1 MAVPVLTA
9 AGFGKTIIA
18 LKENPNILFWEINA
32 KNNADLEK
40 ITGAVIDLDPYR
52 RPMALSAASGF
63 TPSPAIVKRIAIFA
77 VPPGNNA
84 AATCASPSRT
94 GARAFYLYPWSPDPA
109 TMSQVWETCTEK
121 EHADGAILASFPF
134 SSAPAAAA
142 ISWTFR
148 DIEQDYF
155 TSEAGLPVLAIRS
168 KAEYSIRN
176 LQVYSLSKDKKR
188 LIASQTELA
197 PGRNFFITNGAADLD
212 NIAAAYTT
220 HGGLPRM
227 LPFNVASPTIAPD
240 RFRFSSSGIRLR
252 AGGAVTAELIF
263 TNKASSDARVTV
275 NLTAFSPDI
284 TFSPAS
290 RNVFVRAG
298 DSVRIPFDIILKKK
312 LRAAGAIKAVA
323 TYKNNTSMP
332 LAASLPVTAK

>member
-1 MAVPVLTA
+1 ML
-9 AGFGKTIIA
+9 
-18 LKENPNILFWEINA
+18 
-32 KNNADLEK
+32 
-40 ITGAVIDLDPYR
+40 
-52 RPMALSAASGF
+52 
-63 TPSPAIVKRIAIFA
+63 
-77 VPPGNNA
+77 PPKS
-84 AATCASPSRT
+84 ASPSVRPYELSRSWESPKLSQKLAWAGEINT
-94 GARAFYLYPWSPDPA
+94 KSKRAVIY
-109 TMSQVWETCTEK
+109 
-121 EHADGAILASFPF
+121 
-134 SSAPAAAA
+134 
-142 ISWTFR
+142 
-148 DIEQDYF
+148 
-155 TSEAGLPVLAIRS
+155 AIRS